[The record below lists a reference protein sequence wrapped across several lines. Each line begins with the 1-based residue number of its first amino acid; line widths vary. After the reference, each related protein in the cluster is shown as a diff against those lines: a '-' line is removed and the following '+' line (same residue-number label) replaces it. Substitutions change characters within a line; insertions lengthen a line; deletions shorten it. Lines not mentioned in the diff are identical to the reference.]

1 MKIDK
6 RIKSFF
12 LAMVMLLA
20 SWQVLL
26 AQDKKQE
33 DVVEMIKNQQ
43 YVFKAQTVFPA
54 PARFQQLNYDYDV
67 KISKDTMQ
75 SYLPYFG
82 RAYTAPIDQTKGTL
96 DFTSTKFE
104 YQVEDR
110 KKGGWNITVK
120 PKDNREVQQY
130 YFTIQ
135 ENGSA
140 TLRVLSNN
148 RQPISFNGYIT
159 RKD

>member
-1 MKIDK
+1 MKNDK
-6 RIKSFF
+6 RLKSFF
-12 LAMVMLLA
+12 LAMVMLLSA
-20 SWQVLL
+20 GQVLL

-33 DVVEMIKNQQ
+33 NVVEMIKNQQ
-43 YVFKAQTVFPA
+43 YVFKAQSMFPA
-54 PARFQQLNYDYDV
+54 PARLQQLNYDYDV
-67 KISKDTMQ
+67 KISKDTLQ

-82 RAYTAPIDQTKGTL
+82 RAFTAPIDQTRGAL
-96 DFTSTKFE
+96 DFTSTEFE

-120 PKDNREVQQY
+120 PKDNRDIQQY